1 MYHHAVDLVETQM
14 GPEIPATLNDAIAAQ
29 SGWLQAW
36 VMTLVVTHLLAVAFI
51 VQRTP
56 EGWRVRFES
65 VAILVSF
72 FAAAVFMSWL
82 YTRVGYVRLLGVAH
96 LVFWTPAYVWVLS
109 RRRAIGVEG
118 LYGKYLLLYLV
129 VAGTSL
135 VIDVIDL
142 VRYLL
147 GEG

>member
-1 MYHHAVDLVETQM
+1 MA
-14 GPEIPATLNDAIAAQ
+14 
-29 SGWLQAW
+29 
-36 VMTLVVTHLLAVAFI
+36 LVVTHLLAVAFI

-118 LYGKYLLLYLV
+118 LYGKYLLIYLG

-147 GEG
+147 GER